1 MSKIWVLLLFSF
13 SLMMGMAYTLLQRNA
28 PALPVET
35 KIYSSNLIPSNF
47 YLKNL
52 SLGGTGTVY
61 GSLGNKL
68 YRVVEQGQDKQQI
81 HRFSSTISAIHERDD
96 GLLVVATDDDHW
108 DPQKPCR
115 IYRSSDAGET
125 FDQVKTIQGGAALH
139 WSIDSDRAGRIYLAE
154 YGPQKVGMSKT
165 LWRSDDDGTHWRA
178 IYKAPDKDKIHLH
191 RIAVDPYTD
200 DLWLTAGDGTHRA
213 MLTSN
218 DHGESW
224 RQVERLQSTAVAF
237 TEHAIFWGR
246 DKKGKPGVL
255 RYDRHTQNFKTEFNP
270 RSHGNFGGSV
280 YELLYLPSG
289 ELIVPFVKYPDQ
301 THVATVWRG
310 RPDGEWNMLIQLA
323 SEQGKAAGFG
333 TIAGPDKHGWV
344 YMPGYQLNINTQ

>member
-125 FDQVKTIQGGAALH
+125 FDQVKTKQGGGSTSLVNRFRPC
-139 WSIDSDRAGRIYLAE
+139 RAHIPRGIR
-154 YGPQKVGMSKT
+154 P
-165 LWRSDDDGTHWRA
+165 
-178 IYKAPDKDKIHLH
+178 P
-191 RIAVDPYTD
+191 
-200 DLWLTAGDGTHRA
+200 
-213 MLTSN
+213 
-218 DHGESW
+218 ESW
-224 RQVERLQSTAVAF
+224 DVKNTLAIRRRW
-237 TEHAIFWGR
+237 HALAR
-246 DKKGKPGVL
+246 D
-255 RYDRHTQNFKTEFNP
+255 
-270 RSHGNFGGSV
+270 
-280 YELLYLPSG
+280 
-289 ELIVPFVKYPDQ
+289 I
-301 THVATVWRG
+301 
-310 RPDGEWNMLIQLA
+310 
-323 SEQGKAAGFG
+323 
-333 TIAGPDKHGWV
+333 
-344 YMPGYQLNINTQ
+344 